1 MKRLFNILML
11 AGVVMLTYSCSE
23 TSAPTA
29 TQMLPGEWD
38 VAETYVN
45 GQTQG
50 TVDLFT
56 RFILERDGS
65 FVLEDINGIFFAGNW
80 TATNDQLTLNAAD
93 GTVFNFTI
101 IFQSYTK
108 MQLLQTISGS
118 NTGDLE
124 IRYLLNNRFDNE
136 DY

>member
-11 AGVVMLTYSCSE
+11 AGVVMFTYSCSE

-80 TATNDQLTLNAAD
+80 TATNGQLTLNAAD
-93 GTVFNFTI
+93 GTVFDFTI